1 MSPRSKCTARLA
13 GVSLAALL
21 VGSAV
26 PEAIASSP
34 QSGPDALPAVR
45 LQLNDRYG
53 VSKAVLEAA
62 VAEMVRLF
70 GSFGVSLVAG
80 PAQGRM
86 ATGLESDAH
95 PESRIE
101 IKVILT
107 STLPEAWGAKRSTLG
122 VTVPEPPPR
131 RHVVVF
137 PRRIKQQLGFEKI
150 DETAPPTK
158 AWALGRAL
166 GRVIAHEAIHALAPE
181 HRHADEG
188 VMLGTQNAVT
198 LTRPSRIDDGCS
210 LAVLEVLRR
219 ISIDL

>member
-1 MSPRSKCTARLA
+1 MSKCTACLA
-13 GVSLAALL
+13 GASLAALL

-34 QSGPDALPAVR
+34 RSGPDALPVIR

-53 VSKAVLEAA
+53 VSEAA
-62 VAEMVRLF
+62 LDGAVGEMVRLF

-80 PAQGRM
+80 PAQSESGM
-86 ATGLESDAH
+86 ATSLESDAR

-101 IKVILT
+101 IQVILT
-107 STLPEAWGAKRSTLG
+107 STLPEAWGAKHSTLG
-122 VTVPEPPPR
+122 ITVAEPPPR

-137 PRRIKQQLGFEKI
+137 PRRIKQQLGFREIAAFEKI
-150 DETAPPTK
+150 RK
-158 AWALGRAL
+158 ARDLGRAL
-166 GRVIAHEAIHALAPE
+166 GRVIAHEVIHALAPD
-181 HRHADEG
+181 HPHADEG
-188 VMLGTQNAVT
+188 VMLGTQKRAT

-210 LAVLEVLRR
+210 LALLAALRR